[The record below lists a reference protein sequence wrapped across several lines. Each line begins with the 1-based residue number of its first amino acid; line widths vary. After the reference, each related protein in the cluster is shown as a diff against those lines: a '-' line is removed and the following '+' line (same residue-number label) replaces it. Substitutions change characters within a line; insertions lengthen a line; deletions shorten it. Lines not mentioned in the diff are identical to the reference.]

1 MDGFFSSSR
10 WIVFQVLKP
19 VVLCFAGTGSLG
31 WLPPPHPAARLH
43 SRVGGRCGYRFKNP
57 SLGKTLMINQ
67 AADPSAA
74 ASSGRAGGSGREGV
88 RRRRRRAEWPSAEGK
103 SPAVGGGRLGVRSLP
118 APGAGPEPGEGWG
131 RGPAS
136 FGEREAAAGA
146 GQPGRI
152 RQGTA
157 GAGSAVS

>member
-1 MDGFFSSSR
+1 MAFLLIRLDSIS
-10 WIVFQVLKP
+10 VFEASCVM
-19 VVLCFAGTGSLG
+19 LCGSWVPWVDTSTPPRRPFA
-31 WLPPPHPAARLH
+31 H
-43 SRVGGRCGYRFKNP
+43 SGGGRCGYRFKNP

-74 ASSGRAGGSGREGV
+74 ASSGRAGGSGRERV

-118 APGAGPEPGEGWG
+118 AAGAGPEPCEGWG
-131 RGPAS
+131 RGQAS
-136 FGEREAAAGA
+136 FGGREAAAGA

-152 RQGTA
+152 GQGTA
-157 GAGSAVS
+157 GSGSAVS